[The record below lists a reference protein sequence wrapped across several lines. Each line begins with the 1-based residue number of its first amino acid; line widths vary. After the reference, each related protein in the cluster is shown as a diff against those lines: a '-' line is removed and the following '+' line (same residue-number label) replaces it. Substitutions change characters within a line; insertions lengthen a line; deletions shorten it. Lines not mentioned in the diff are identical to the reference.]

1 MNKERYNFC
10 LTFLIVFVLGFMS
23 PTPSVSQTVVTKNFK
38 FEDGI
43 YASFDNF
50 QKNKPNFKWQEV
62 ETSLATNPS
71 SLMTY
76 IEYLRLKPALESI
89 ELDSIW
95 GIVID
100 GIPFIRLNNADRIR
114 NFSIFSGLVL
124 RGRYC
129 YFQFDT
135 LTEKKIPITAYVPET
150 GQPFV
155 TKDVTQK
162 QRIILEKL
170 LDFETGSI
178 YDFTL
183 PNFKSLIENDAEL
196 LTSVQ
201 DLTQREAKEKL
212 FKCLLIFNDRHP
224 VFLK

>member
-1 MNKERYNFC
+1 MIKGRHNFYPH
-10 LTFLIVFVLGFMS
+10 FLLAFFVGLILS
-23 PTPSVSQTVVTKNFK
+23 TPSVSQTVVTKNFK
-38 FEDGI
+38 FQDGI
-43 YASFDNF
+43 YASFVNF
-50 QKNKPNFKWQEV
+50 QKNKPNFKWEEV

-76 IEYLRLKPALESI
+76 IEFMRLKPTLEPI

-95 GIVID
+95 GVVIE
-100 GIPFIRLNNADRIR
+100 GIPFIRLNNADKIR
-114 NFSIFSGLVL
+114 NFSVFSGLVL

-135 LTEKKIPITAYVPET
+135 LTEKKVPITAYVPET

-183 PNFKSLIENDAEL
+183 PNFKSLIEK
-196 LTSVQ
+196 
-201 DLTQREAKEKL
+201 R
-212 FKCLLIFNDRHP
+212 C
-224 VFLK
+224 